1 MSNHEPLDTDASCN
15 RDAVVNTDGAADA
28 AGAAAGAAGGAGA
41 ADVDAA
47 GVAGIDAYDED
58 FSAVEDASAVM
69 ARDELPLVPLEPR
82 ETGASSVKASGAGS
96 AGSAGSADSADS
108 AATAS
113 SASASASSSSASS
126 CHHPDGPFVLFTAGS
141 VLRGGDAIGP
151 LLAKNLM
158 DTPLEGWEIVD
169 GGQTPEDDL
178 YYIRELCPRKVVFV
192 DAAQMGFEPGSIRR
206 LTAQD
211 VAKQCMITTHSLP
224 ISFLLGQLGEV
235 CDDVVFLGV
244 QVKGTEFF
252 DPLSDEVRA
261 ALEDIEHTLRGGES
275 LERYESLV

>member
-1 MSNHEPLDTDASCN
+1 MSNQESLDTDASCN
-15 RDAVVNTDGAADA
+15 RDAVVNADSAAGVDGARV
-28 AGAAAGAAGGAGA
+28 AGVGAGA
-41 ADVDAA
+41 GAA
-47 GVAGIDAYDED
+47 GVAGTDANDED
-58 FSAVEDASAVM
+58 FSAVEEASAVM
-69 ARDELPLVPLEPR
+69 ARDELPLVPLAPR
-82 ETGASSVKASGAGS
+82 ETSASSVKLSGAGS
-96 AGSAGSADSADS
+96 ADNADTV
-108 AATAS
+108 AAALN
-113 SASASASSSSASS
+113 ASASSSSAPSL
-126 CHHPDGPFVLFTAGS
+126 HHPEGPLVLFTAGS
-141 VLRGGDAIGP
+141 VLRGDDAIGP

-158 DTPLEGWEIVD
+158 DAPLEGWEIVD

-252 DPLSDEVRA
+252 DPLSDEVRT
-261 ALEDIEHTLRGGES
+261 ALEDIERTLRGGES

>member
-1 MSNHEPLDTDASCN
+1 MSNQESLDTDASWN
-15 RDAVVNTDGAADA
+15 RDAVVNTDGAAGA
-28 AGAAAGAAGGAGA
+28 AGAVAGAAGGAGT
-41 ADVDAA
+41 ADVHAA

-58 FSAVEDASAVM
+58 FSAVEEASAVM
-69 ARDELPLVPLEPR
+69 ARDELPLVPLAPC
-82 ETGASSVKASGAGS
+82 ETSASSVEASG

-108 AATAS
+108 VAAAS
-113 SASASASSSSASS
+113 SASASSSSVSS
-126 CHHPDGPFVLFTAGS
+126 RHHPEGPLVLFTAGS
-141 VLRGGDAIGP
+141 VLRGDDAVGP

-158 DTPLEGWEIVD
+158 DAPLEGWEIVD

-178 YYIRELCPRKVVFV
+178 YYIRELYPRKVVFV

-261 ALEDIEHTLRGGES
+261 ALEDIERTLRGGES

>member
-1 MSNHEPLDTDASCN
+1 MSNQESLDTDASWN
-15 RDAVVNTDGAADA
+15 RDAVVNTDGAAGA
-28 AGAAAGAAGGAGA
+28 AGAVAGAAGGAGT
-41 ADVDAA
+41 ADVHTV
-47 GVAGIDAYDED
+47 GVAGTDAYDED
-58 FSAVEDASAVM
+58 FSAVEEARAVM
-69 ARDELPLVPLEPR
+69 ARDELPLVPLAPC
-82 ETGASSVKASGAGS
+82 ETSASSVKVSG
-96 AGSAGSADSADS
+96 AGSAGSADSA
-108 AATAS
+108 AAAS

-126 CHHPDGPFVLFTAGS
+126 CHHPDGPLVLFTAGS
-141 VLRGGDAIGP
+141 VLRGDDAVGP

-158 DTPLEGWEIVD
+158 DVPLEGWEIVD

-261 ALEDIEHTLRGGES
+261 ALEDIERTLRGGES

>member
-1 MSNHEPLDTDASCN
+1 MSNQEPLDTDASWN
-15 RDAVVNTDGAADA
+15 RDAVVNTDGAA
-28 AGAAAGAAGGAGA
+28 GAVAGAAGGAGT
-41 ADVDAA
+41 ADVHAA

-58 FSAVEDASAVM
+58 FSAVEEASAVM
-69 ARDELPLVPLEPR
+69 ARDELPLVPLAPCE
-82 ETGASSVKASGAGS
+82 ASTSSMKPSG
-96 AGSAGSADSADS
+96 AGSADSADS
-108 AATAS
+108 AAAAS
-113 SASASASSSSASS
+113 SASASASSSSALS
-126 CHHPDGPFVLFTAGS
+126 CHHPDGPLVLFTAGS
-141 VLRGGDAIGP
+141 VLRGDDAVGP

-158 DTPLEGWEIVD
+158 DAPLEGWEIVD

-261 ALEDIEHTLRGGES
+261 ALEDIERTLRGGES

>member
-1 MSNHEPLDTDASCN
+1 MSNQESLDTDASCN
-15 RDAVVNTDGAADA
+15 RDAVVNTDGATGA
-28 AGAAAGAAGGAGA
+28 AGAVAGAAGGAGT
-41 ADVDAA
+41 ADVHAA

-58 FSAVEDASAVM
+58 FSAVEEASAVM
-69 ARDELPLVPLEPR
+69 ARDELPLVPLAPC
-82 ETGASSVKASGAGS
+82 ETSASGVEASG

-108 AATAS
+108 VAAAS
-113 SASASASSSSASS
+113 SASASSSSVSS
-126 CHHPDGPFVLFTAGS
+126 RHHPEGPLVLFTAGS
-141 VLRGGDAIGP
+141 VLRGDDAVGP

-158 DTPLEGWEIVD
+158 DAPLEGWEIVD

-261 ALEDIEHTLRGGES
+261 ALEDIERTLRGGES

>member
-1 MSNHEPLDTDASCN
+1 MSNQESLDTDASCN
-15 RDAVVNTDGAADA
+15 RDAVVNTDGAAGA
-28 AGAAAGAAGGAGA
+28 AGAVAGAAGGAG
-41 ADVDAA
+41 
-47 GVAGIDAYDED
+47 VAGTDAYDED
-58 FSAVEDASAVM
+58 FSAVEEARAVM
-69 ARDELPLVPLEPR
+69 AHDELPLVPLAPC
-82 ETGASSVKASGAGS
+82 ETSASSVKASGAGS
-96 AGSAGSADSADS
+96 AGSA
-108 AATAS
+108 AAVS
-113 SASASASSSSASS
+113 SASASSSSASS
-126 CHHPDGPFVLFTAGS
+126 CHHPDGPLVLFTAGS
-141 VLRGGDAIGP
+141 VLRGDDAVGP

-158 DTPLEGWEIVD
+158 DAPLEGWEIVD

-261 ALEDIEHTLRGGES
+261 ALEDIERTLRGGES

>member
-15 RDAVVNTDGAADA
+15 RDAAVNTDGAA
-28 AGAAAGAAGGAGA
+28 GASAGAAGG

-69 ARDELPLVPLEPR
+69 ARDELPLVPLAPR
-82 ETGASSVKASGAGS
+82 KTGASSVKASGADS
-96 AGSAGSADSADS
+96 ASSADSADS
-108 AATAS
+108 
-113 SASASASSSSASS
+113 SASSSSASS

-141 VLRGGDAIGP
+141 VLRGDDAIGP

>member
-1 MSNHEPLDTDASCN
+1 MSNHESLDTDASWN
-15 RDAVVNTDGAADA
+15 RDAVVNTDGAAGA
-28 AGAAAGAAGGAGA
+28 AGSVAGAAGGAGT
-41 ADVDAA
+41 ADVHAA

-58 FSAVEDASAVM
+58 FSAVEEASAVM
-69 ARDELPLVPLEPR
+69 ARDELPLVPLAPCE
-82 ETGASSVKASGAGS
+82 ASASGVEASGAGS
-96 AGSAGSADSADS
+96 AGSADS
-108 AATAS
+108 AAAAS

-126 CHHPDGPFVLFTAGS
+126 CHHPDGPLVLFTAGS
-141 VLRGGDAIGP
+141 VLRGDDAVGP

-158 DTPLEGWEIVD
+158 DAPLEGWEIVD

-261 ALEDIEHTLRGGES
+261 ALEDIERTLRGGES

>member
-15 RDAVVNTDGAADA
+15 RDAAVNTDGAA
-28 AGAAAGAAGGAGA
+28 GVAAGAAGGAGA

-69 ARDELPLVPLEPR
+69 ARDELPLVPLAPR
-82 ETGASSVKASGAGS
+82 ETGASSVKASGADS
-96 AGSAGSADSADS
+96 ARSADI
-108 AATAS
+108 AAA
-113 SASASASSSSASS
+113 ALSASASSSSASS

-141 VLRGGDAIGP
+141 VLRGDDAIGP

>member
-1 MSNHEPLDTDASCN
+1 MSNQESLDTDASCN
-15 RDAVVNTDGAADA
+15 RDTVVNTDGAAGA
-28 AGAAAGAAGGAGA
+28 AGAVAGAAGGAGT
-41 ADVDAA
+41 ADVHAA

-58 FSAVEDASAVM
+58 FSAVEEARAVM
-69 ARDELPLVPLEPR
+69 ARDELPLVPLAPCEAS
-82 ETGASSVKASGAGS
+82 TSSVKLSG
-96 AGSAGSADSADS
+96 AGSADSAGS
-108 AATAS
+108 AAAVS
-113 SASASASSSSASS
+113 SASASSSSASS
-126 CHHPDGPFVLFTAGS
+126 CHHPDGPLVLFTAGS
-141 VLRGGDAIGP
+141 VLRGDDAVGP

-158 DTPLEGWEIVD
+158 DAPLEGWEIVD

-261 ALEDIEHTLRGGES
+261 ALEDIERTLRGGES

>member
-1 MSNHEPLDTDASCN
+1 MSNQESLDTDASWN
-15 RDAVVNTDGAADA
+15 HDAVVNTDGAAGA
-28 AGAAAGAAGGAGA
+28 AGAVAGAAGGAGT
-41 ADVDAA
+41 ADVHAA

-58 FSAVEDASAVM
+58 FSAVEEARAVM
-69 ARDELPLVPLEPR
+69 ARDELPLVPLAPC
-82 ETGASSVKASGAGS
+82 ETSASGVEASG

-108 AATAS
+108 VAAAS
-113 SASASASSSSASS
+113 SASASSSSVSS
-126 CHHPDGPFVLFTAGS
+126 RHHPEGPLVLFTAGS
-141 VLRGGDAIGP
+141 VLRGDDAVGP

-158 DTPLEGWEIVD
+158 DAPLEGWEIVD

-261 ALEDIEHTLRGGES
+261 ALEDIERTLRGGES

>member
-1 MSNHEPLDTDASCN
+1 MSNQEPLDTDASWN
-15 RDAVVNTDGAADA
+15 RDAVVNTDGAA
-28 AGAAAGAAGGAGA
+28 GAVAGAAGGAGT
-41 ADVDAA
+41 ADVHAA

-58 FSAVEDASAVM
+58 FSAVEEASAVM
-69 ARDELPLVPLEPR
+69 ARDELPLVPLAPCE
-82 ETGASSVKASGAGS
+82 ASTSSMKPSG

-108 AATAS
+108 VAAAS
-113 SASASASSSSASS
+113 SASASSSSVSS
-126 CHHPDGPFVLFTAGS
+126 RHHPEGPLVLFTAGS
-141 VLRGGDAIGP
+141 VLRGDDAVGP

-158 DTPLEGWEIVD
+158 DAPLEGWEIVD

-261 ALEDIEHTLRGGES
+261 ALEDIERTLRGGES

>member
-1 MSNHEPLDTDASCN
+1 MSNHESLDTDASCN
-15 RDAVVNTDGAADA
+15 RDAVVNADSAAGVAADA
-28 AGAAAGAAGGAGA
+28 VAGAAGVGA
-41 ADVDAA
+41 ADVHAA

-58 FSAVEDASAVM
+58 FSAVEEASAVM
-69 ARDELPLVPLEPR
+69 ARDELPLVPLAPC
-82 ETGASSVKASGAGS
+82 ETSASSVEASGAGS
-96 AGSAGSADSADS
+96 AGSADNADNV
-108 AATAS
+108 AAAL
-113 SASASASSSSASS
+113 SASASNSSAPS
-126 CHHPDGPFVLFTAGS
+126 CHHPEGPLVLFTAGS
-141 VLRGGDAIGP
+141 VLRGDDAVGP

-158 DTPLEGWEIVD
+158 DAPLEGWEIVD

-261 ALEDIEHTLRGGES
+261 ALEDIERTLRGGES

>member
-1 MSNHEPLDTDASCN
+1 MSNQESLDTDASCN
-15 RDAVVNTDGAADA
+15 HDAVVNADSAAGVAADA
-28 AGAAAGAAGGAGA
+28 VAGAAGV
-41 ADVDAA
+41 ADV
-47 GVAGIDAYDED
+47 DAYDED
-58 FSAVEDASAVM
+58 FSAVEEASAVM
-69 ARDELPLVPLEPR
+69 ARDELPLVPLAPR
-82 ETGASSVKASGAGS
+82 ETSASSVKASGA
-96 AGSAGSADSADS
+96 DSADS
-108 AATAS
+108 AAAAS
-113 SASASASSSSASS
+113 SASASTSSSSASS
-126 CHHPDGPFVLFTAGS
+126 CHHPEGPLVLFTAGS
-141 VLRGGDAIGP
+141 VLRGDDAVGP

-158 DTPLEGWEIVD
+158 DAPLEGWEIVD

-261 ALEDIEHTLRGGES
+261 ALEDIERTLRGGES

>member
-1 MSNHEPLDTDASCN
+1 MSNQEPLDTDASCN
-15 RDAVVNTDGAADA
+15 RDAVVNTDGAAGA
-28 AGAAAGAAGGAGA
+28 AGAVAGAGT
-41 ADVDAA
+41 ADVHAA

-58 FSAVEDASAVM
+58 FSAVEEASAVM
-69 ARDELPLVPLEPR
+69 ARDELPLVPLAPCEAS
-82 ETGASSVKASGAGS
+82 TSSVKPSG

-108 AATAS
+108 VAAAS
-113 SASASASSSSASS
+113 SASTSSSSASS
-126 CHHPDGPFVLFTAGS
+126 CHHPDGPLVLFTAGS
-141 VLRGGDAIGP
+141 VLRGDDAVGP

-158 DTPLEGWEIVD
+158 DAPLEGWEIVD

-261 ALEDIEHTLRGGES
+261 ALEDIERTLRGGES

>member
-1 MSNHEPLDTDASCN
+1 MSNQESLDTDASWN
-15 RDAVVNTDGAADA
+15 HDAVVNTDGAAGA
-28 AGAAAGAAGGAGA
+28 AGAVAGAAGGAGT
-41 ADVDAA
+41 ADVHAA

-58 FSAVEDASAVM
+58 FSVVEEARAVM
-69 ARDELPLVPLEPR
+69 ARDELPLVPLAPC
-82 ETGASSVKASGAGS
+82 ETSASGVEASG

-108 AATAS
+108 VAAAS
-113 SASASASSSSASS
+113 SASASSSSVSS
-126 CHHPDGPFVLFTAGS
+126 RHHPEGPLVLFTAGS
-141 VLRGGDAIGP
+141 VLRGDDAVGP

-158 DTPLEGWEIVD
+158 DAPLEGWEIVD

-261 ALEDIEHTLRGGES
+261 ALEDIERTLRGGES

>member
-15 RDAVVNTDGAADA
+15 RDAVVNTDGAAGA
-28 AGAAAGAAGGAGA
+28 SAGAAAGAAGGAGA

-69 ARDELPLVPLEPR
+69 ARDELPLVPLAPR
-82 ETGASSVKASGAGS
+82 ETGASSVKASGADS
-96 AGSAGSADSADS
+96 ARSADS
-108 AATAS
+108 AAAAS
-113 SASASASSSSASS
+113 SASASSSSASS

-141 VLRGGDAIGP
+141 VLRGDDAIGP

>member
-1 MSNHEPLDTDASCN
+1 MSNQEPLDTDASWN
-15 RDAVVNTDGAADA
+15 RDAVVNTDGAA
-28 AGAAAGAAGGAGA
+28 GAVAGAAGGAGT
-41 ADVDAA
+41 ADVHAA

-58 FSAVEDASAVM
+58 FSAVEEASAVM
-69 ARDELPLVPLEPR
+69 ARDELPLVPLAPCE
-82 ETGASSVKASGAGS
+82 ASTSSMKPSG
-96 AGSAGSADSADS
+96 AGSADSADS
-108 AATAS
+108 VAAAS
-113 SASASASSSSASS
+113 SASTSSSSASS
-126 CHHPDGPFVLFTAGS
+126 CHHPDGPLVLFTAGS
-141 VLRGGDAIGP
+141 VLRGDDAVGP

-158 DTPLEGWEIVD
+158 DAPLEGWEIVD

-206 LTAQD
+206 LTTQD

-261 ALEDIEHTLRGGES
+261 ALEDIERTLRGGES

>member
-1 MSNHEPLDTDASCN
+1 MSNQESLDTDASWN
-15 RDAVVNTDGAADA
+15 RDAVVNTDGAAGA
-28 AGAAAGAAGGAGA
+28 AGAVAGAAGGAGT
-41 ADVDAA
+41 ADVHTV

-58 FSAVEDASAVM
+58 FSAVEEARAVM
-69 ARDELPLVPLEPR
+69 ARDELPLVPLAPC
-82 ETGASSVKASGAGS
+82 ETSASSVKASGAGS
-96 AGSAGSADSADS
+96 AGSADSAGSA
-108 AATAS
+108 AAV
-113 SASASASSSSASS
+113 SSASS
-126 CHHPDGPFVLFTAGS
+126 CHHPDGPLVLFTAGS
-141 VLRGGDAIGP
+141 VLRGDDAVGP

-158 DTPLEGWEIVD
+158 DAPLEGWEIVD

-252 DPLSDEVRA
+252 DPLSDEIRA
-261 ALEDIEHTLRGGES
+261 ALEDIERTLRGGES

>member
-15 RDAVVNTDGAADA
+15 RDAAVNTDGAA
-28 AGAAAGAAGGAGA
+28 GASAGAAGGAGA

-47 GVAGIDAYDED
+47 GVAGIDSYDED

-69 ARDELPLVPLEPR
+69 ARDELPLVPLAPR
-82 ETGASSVKASGAGS
+82 ETGASSVKASGADS
-96 AGSAGSADSADS
+96 ARSADSADS
-108 AATAS
+108 AVAAS
-113 SASASASSSSASS
+113 SASASSSSASS

-141 VLRGGDAIGP
+141 VLRGDDAIGP
-151 LLAKNLM
+151 LLAKNLI

>member
-1 MSNHEPLDTDASCN
+1 MSNQESLDTDASWN
-15 RDAVVNTDGAADA
+15 HDAVVNTDGAAGA
-28 AGAAAGAAGGAGA
+28 AGAVAGAAGGAGT
-41 ADVDAA
+41 ADVHAA

-58 FSAVEDASAVM
+58 FSAVEEASAVM
-69 ARDELPLVPLEPR
+69 ARDELPLVPLAPC
-82 ETGASSVKASGAGS
+82 ETSASGVEASG

-108 AATAS
+108 VAAAS
-113 SASASASSSSASS
+113 SASASSSSVSS
-126 CHHPDGPFVLFTAGS
+126 RHHPEGPLVLFTAGS
-141 VLRGGDAIGP
+141 VLRGDDALGP

-158 DTPLEGWEIVD
+158 DAPLEGWEIVD

-261 ALEDIEHTLRGGES
+261 ALEDIERTLRGGES

>member
-1 MSNHEPLDTDASCN
+1 MSNQESLDTDASWN
-15 RDAVVNTDGAADA
+15 RDAVVNTDGAAGA
-28 AGAAAGAAGGAGA
+28 AGAVAGAAGGAGT
-41 ADVDAA
+41 ADVHAA

-58 FSAVEDASAVM
+58 FSAVEEARAVM
-69 ARDELPLVPLEPR
+69 ARDELPLVPLAPC
-82 ETGASSVKASGAGS
+82 ETSASSVKASGAGS
-96 AGSAGSADSADS
+96 AGSADSAGSA
-108 AATAS
+108 AAV
-113 SASASASSSSASS
+113 SSASS
-126 CHHPDGPFVLFTAGS
+126 CHHPDGPLVLFTAGS
-141 VLRGGDAIGP
+141 VLRGDDAVGP

-158 DTPLEGWEIVD
+158 DAPLEGWEIVD

-235 CDDVVFLGV
+235 CGDVVFLGV

-261 ALEDIEHTLRGGES
+261 ALEDIERTLRGGES

>member
-1 MSNHEPLDTDASCN
+1 MSNQESLDTDASWN
-15 RDAVVNTDGAADA
+15 HDAVVNTDGAAGA
-28 AGAAAGAAGGAGA
+28 AGAVAGAAGGAGT
-41 ADVDAA
+41 ADVHAA

-58 FSAVEDASAVM
+58 FSAVEEASAVM
-69 ARDELPLVPLEPR
+69 ARDELPLVPLAPC
-82 ETGASSVKASGAGS
+82 ETSASGVEASG

-108 AATAS
+108 VAAAS
-113 SASASASSSSASS
+113 SASASSSSVSS
-126 CHHPDGPFVLFTAGS
+126 RHHPEGPLVLFTAGS
-141 VLRGGDAIGP
+141 VLRGDDAVGP

-158 DTPLEGWEIVD
+158 DAPLEGWEIVD

-261 ALEDIEHTLRGGES
+261 ALEDIERTLRGGES

>member
-1 MSNHEPLDTDASCN
+1 MSNQEPLDTDASWN
-15 RDAVVNTDGAADA
+15 RDAVVNTDGAA
-28 AGAAAGAAGGAGA
+28 GAVAGAAGGAGT
-41 ADVDAA
+41 ADVHAA

-58 FSAVEDASAVM
+58 FSAVEEASAVM
-69 ARDELPLVPLEPR
+69 ARDELPLVPLAPC
-82 ETGASSVKASGAGS
+82 ETNASSVKASGAGS
-96 AGSAGSADSADS
+96 AGSADSADS
-108 AATAS
+108 AAAAS
-113 SASASASSSSASS
+113 SASASASSSSALS
-126 CHHPDGPFVLFTAGS
+126 CHHPDGPLVLFTAGS
-141 VLRGGDAIGP
+141 VLRGDDAVGP

-158 DTPLEGWEIVD
+158 DAPLEGWEIVD
-169 GGQTPEDDL
+169 GGQIPEDDL

-261 ALEDIEHTLRGGES
+261 ALEDIERTLRGGES

>member
-1 MSNHEPLDTDASCN
+1 MSNQESLDTDASWN
-15 RDAVVNTDGAADA
+15 HDAVVNTDGAAGA
-28 AGAAAGAAGGAGA
+28 AGAVAGAAGGAGT
-41 ADVDAA
+41 ADVHAA

-58 FSAVEDASAVM
+58 FSAVEEASAVM
-69 ARDELPLVPLEPR
+69 ARDELPLVPLAPC
-82 ETGASSVKASGAGS
+82 ETSASGVEASG

-108 AATAS
+108 VAAAS
-113 SASASASSSSASS
+113 SASASSSSVSS
-126 CHHPDGPFVLFTAGS
+126 RHHPEGPLVLFTAGS
-141 VLRGGDAIGP
+141 VLRGDDAVGP

-158 DTPLEGWEIVD
+158 DVPLEGWEIVD

-261 ALEDIEHTLRGGES
+261 ALEDIERTLRGGES

>member
-15 RDAVVNTDGAADA
+15 RDAVVNADGA

-58 FSAVEDASAVM
+58 FSAVEEASAVM
-69 ARDELPLVPLEPR
+69 ARDELPLVPLAPR
-82 ETGASSVKASGAGS
+82 ETSASSVKASGAR
-96 AGSAGSADSADS
+96 SADTADS
-108 AATAS
+108 AAAAS

-141 VLRGGDAIGP
+141 VLRGDDAIGP

>member
-15 RDAVVNTDGAADA
+15 RDAAVNTDGAA
-28 AGAAAGAAGGAGA
+28 GASAGAAGGAGA

-69 ARDELPLVPLEPR
+69 ARDELPLVPLAPR
-82 ETGASSVKASGAGS
+82 ETGASSVKASGADS
-96 AGSAGSADSADS
+96 ASSADSADS
-108 AATAS
+108 AAA
-113 SASASASSSSASS
+113 ALSASASSSSASS

-141 VLRGGDAIGP
+141 VLRGDDAIGP

>member
-1 MSNHEPLDTDASCN
+1 MSNQESLDTDASWN
-15 RDAVVNTDGAADA
+15 RDAVVNTDGAAGA
-28 AGAAAGAAGGAGA
+28 AGAVAGAAGGAGT
-41 ADVDAA
+41 ADVHAA

-58 FSAVEDASAVM
+58 FSAVEEARAVM
-69 ARDELPLVPLEPR
+69 ARDELPLVPLAPC
-82 ETGASSVKASGAGS
+82 ETSASSVKASGAGS
-96 AGSAGSADSADS
+96 AGSADSAGSA
-108 AATAS
+108 AAV
-113 SASASASSSSASS
+113 SSASS
-126 CHHPDGPFVLFTAGS
+126 CHHPDGPLVLFTAGS
-141 VLRGGDAIGP
+141 VLRGDDAVGP

-158 DTPLEGWEIVD
+158 DAPLEGWEIVD

-252 DPLSDEVRA
+252 DPLSDEIRA
-261 ALEDIEHTLRGGES
+261 ALEDIERTLRGGES

>member
-1 MSNHEPLDTDASCN
+1 MSNQEPLDTDASWN
-15 RDAVVNTDGAADA
+15 RDAVVNTDGAA
-28 AGAAAGAAGGAGA
+28 GAVAGAAGGAGT
-41 ADVDAA
+41 ADVHAA

-58 FSAVEDASAVM
+58 FSAVEEARAVM
-69 ARDELPLVPLEPR
+69 ARDELPLVPLAPCE
-82 ETGASSVKASGAGS
+82 ASTSSMKPSG
-96 AGSAGSADSADS
+96 AGSADSAGS
-108 AATAS
+108 AAAVS
-113 SASASASSSSASS
+113 SASASSSSASS
-126 CHHPDGPFVLFTAGS
+126 CHHPDGPLVLFTAGS
-141 VLRGGDAIGP
+141 VLRGDDAVGP

-158 DTPLEGWEIVD
+158 DAPLEGWEIVD

-261 ALEDIEHTLRGGES
+261 ALEDIERTLRGGES

>member
-1 MSNHEPLDTDASCN
+1 MSNQESLDTDASWN
-15 RDAVVNTDGAADA
+15 RDAVVNTDGAAGA
-28 AGAAAGAAGGAGA
+28 AGAVAGAAGGAGT
-41 ADVDAA
+41 ADVHAA

-58 FSAVEDASAVM
+58 FSAVEEARAVM
-69 ARDELPLVPLEPR
+69 ARDELPLVPLAPC
-82 ETGASSVKASGAGS
+82 ETSASSVKASGAGS
-96 AGSAGSADSADS
+96 AGSADSAGSA
-108 AATAS
+108 AAV
-113 SASASASSSSASS
+113 SSASS
-126 CHHPDGPFVLFTAGS
+126 CHHPDGPLVLFTAGS
-141 VLRGGDAIGP
+141 VLRGDDAVGP

-158 DTPLEGWEIVD
+158 DAPLEGWEIVD

-261 ALEDIEHTLRGGES
+261 ALEDIERTLRGGES

>member
-1 MSNHEPLDTDASCN
+1 MSNQESLDTDASWN
-15 RDAVVNTDGAADA
+15 HDAVVNTDGAAGA
-28 AGAAAGAAGGAGA
+28 AGAVAGAAGGAGT
-41 ADVDAA
+41 ADVHAA

-58 FSAVEDASAVM
+58 FSAVEEASAVM
-69 ARDELPLVPLEPR
+69 ARDELPLVPLAPC
-82 ETGASSVKASGAGS
+82 ETSASGVEASG

-108 AATAS
+108 VAAAS
-113 SASASASSSSASS
+113 SASASSSSVSS
-126 CHHPDGPFVLFTAGS
+126 RHHPEGPLVLFTAGS
-141 VLRGGDAIGP
+141 VLRGDDAVGP

-158 DTPLEGWEIVD
+158 DAPLEGWEIVD

>member
-1 MSNHEPLDTDASCN
+1 MSNQEPLDTDASWN
-15 RDAVVNTDGAADA
+15 RDAVVNTDGAAGA
-28 AGAAAGAAGGAGA
+28 AGAVAGAAGGAGT
-41 ADVDAA
+41 ADVHAA

-58 FSAVEDASAVM
+58 FSAVEEASAVM
-69 ARDELPLVPLEPR
+69 ARDELPLVPLAPC
-82 ETGASSVKASGAGS
+82 ETSASSVEASG

-108 AATAS
+108 VAAAS
-113 SASASASSSSASS
+113 SASASSSSVSS
-126 CHHPDGPFVLFTAGS
+126 RHHPEGPLVLFTAGS
-141 VLRGGDAIGP
+141 VLRGDDAVGP

-158 DTPLEGWEIVD
+158 DAPLEGWEIVD

-261 ALEDIEHTLRGGES
+261 ALEDIERTLRGGES
-275 LERYESLV
+275 LECYESLV

>member
-1 MSNHEPLDTDASCN
+1 MSNQESLDTDASCN
-15 RDAVVNTDGAADA
+15 RDAVVNTDGAAGA
-28 AGAAAGAAGGAGA
+28 AGAVAGAGT
-41 ADVDAA
+41 ADVHAA

-58 FSAVEDASAVM
+58 FSAVEEASAVM
-69 ARDELPLVPLEPR
+69 ARDELPLVPLAPCE
-82 ETGASSVKASGAGS
+82 ASTSSMKPSG
-96 AGSAGSADSADS
+96 AGSADSADS
-108 AATAS
+108 VAAAS
-113 SASASASSSSASS
+113 SASTSSSSASS
-126 CHHPDGPFVLFTAGS
+126 CHHPDGPLVLFTAGS
-141 VLRGGDAIGP
+141 VLRGDDAVGP

-158 DTPLEGWEIVD
+158 DAPLEGWEIVD

-261 ALEDIEHTLRGGES
+261 ALEDIERTLRGGES
-275 LERYESLV
+275 LECYESLV

>member
-1 MSNHEPLDTDASCN
+1 MSNHESLDTDASCN
-15 RDAVVNTDGAADA
+15 RDAVVNADSAAGVAADA
-28 AGAAAGAAGGAGA
+28 VAGAAGVGA
-41 ADVDAA
+41 AYVHAA

-58 FSAVEDASAVM
+58 LSAVEEASAVM
-69 ARDELPLVPLEPR
+69 ARDELPLVPLAPC
-82 ETGASSVKASGAGS
+82 ETSASSVKASGAGS
-96 AGSAGSADSADS
+96 ADSADS
-108 AATAS
+108 AAAAS
-113 SASASASSSSASS
+113 SASASTSSSSASS
-126 CHHPDGPFVLFTAGS
+126 CHHPEGPLVLFTAGS
-141 VLRGGDAIGP
+141 VLRGDDAVGP

-158 DTPLEGWEIVD
+158 DAPLEGWEIVD

-178 YYIRELCPRKVVFV
+178 YYIRELRPRKVVFV

-261 ALEDIEHTLRGGES
+261 ALEDIERTLRGGES

>member
-1 MSNHEPLDTDASCN
+1 MSNQESLDTDASWN
-15 RDAVVNTDGAADA
+15 RDAVVNTDGAAGA
-28 AGAAAGAAGGAGA
+28 AGAVAGAAGGAGT
-41 ADVDAA
+41 ADVHAA

-58 FSAVEDASAVM
+58 FSAVEEARAVM
-69 ARDELPLVPLEPR
+69 ARDELPLVPLAPC
-82 ETGASSVKASGAGS
+82 ETSASSVKASGAGS
-96 AGSAGSADSADS
+96 AGSADSAGSA
-108 AATAS
+108 AAVS
-113 SASASASSSSASS
+113 SASASSSSASS
-126 CHHPDGPFVLFTAGS
+126 CHHPDGPLVLFTAGS
-141 VLRGGDAIGP
+141 VLRGDDAVGP

-158 DTPLEGWEIVD
+158 DAPLEGWEIVD

-261 ALEDIEHTLRGGES
+261 ALEDIERTLRGGES

>member
-1 MSNHEPLDTDASCN
+1 MSNQESLDTDASWN
-15 RDAVVNTDGAADA
+15 RDAVVNTDGAAGA
-28 AGAAAGAAGGAGA
+28 AGAVASAGT
-41 ADVDAA
+41 ADVHAA

-69 ARDELPLVPLEPR
+69 ARDELPLVPLAPR

-96 AGSAGSADSADS
+96 AGSADSADS
-108 AATAS
+108 VAAAS
-113 SASASASSSSASS
+113 SASASSSSVSS
-126 CHHPDGPFVLFTAGS
+126 RHHPEGPLVLFTAGS
-141 VLRGGDAIGP
+141 VLRGDDAIGP

-158 DTPLEGWEIVD
+158 DAPLEGWEIVD

-261 ALEDIEHTLRGGES
+261 ALEDIERTLRGGES

>member
-1 MSNHEPLDTDASCN
+1 MSNQESLDTDASWN
-15 RDAVVNTDGAADA
+15 RDAVVNTDGAAGA
-28 AGAAAGAAGGAGA
+28 AGAVAGAAGGAGT
-41 ADVDAA
+41 ADVHAA

-58 FSAVEDASAVM
+58 FSAVEEARAVM
-69 ARDELPLVPLEPR
+69 ARDELPLVPLAPCE
-82 ETGASSVKASGAGS
+82 ASTSSMKPSG
-96 AGSAGSADSADS
+96 AGSADSADS
-108 AATAS
+108 VAAAS
-113 SASASASSSSASS
+113 SASTSSSSASS
-126 CHHPDGPFVLFTAGS
+126 CHHPDGPLVLFTAGS
-141 VLRGGDAIGP
+141 VLRGDDAVGP

-158 DTPLEGWEIVD
+158 DAPLEGWEIVD

-261 ALEDIEHTLRGGES
+261 ALEDIERTLRGGES

>member
-1 MSNHEPLDTDASCN
+1 MSNQESLDTDASWN
-15 RDAVVNTDGAADA
+15 RDAVVNTDGAAGA
-28 AGAAAGAAGGAGA
+28 AGAVAGAAGGAGT
-41 ADVDAA
+41 ADVHAA

-58 FSAVEDASAVM
+58 FSAVEEASAVM
-69 ARDELPLVPLEPR
+69 ARDELPLVPLAPC
-82 ETGASSVKASGAGS
+82 ETSASGVEASG

-108 AATAS
+108 VAAAS
-113 SASASASSSSASS
+113 SASASSSSVSS
-126 CHHPDGPFVLFTAGS
+126 RHHPEGPLVLFTAGS
-141 VLRGGDAIGP
+141 VLRGDDAVGP

-158 DTPLEGWEIVD
+158 DAPLEGWEIVD

-261 ALEDIEHTLRGGES
+261 ALEDIERTLRGGES

>member
-1 MSNHEPLDTDASCN
+1 MSNQESLDTDASWN
-15 RDAVVNTDGAADA
+15 HDAVVNTDGAAGA
-28 AGAAAGAAGGAGA
+28 AGAVAGAAGGAG
-41 ADVDAA
+41 
-47 GVAGIDAYDED
+47 VAGTDAYDED
-58 FSAVEDASAVM
+58 FSAVEEVRAVM
-69 ARDELPLVPLEPR
+69 ARDKLPLVPLAPC
-82 ETGASSVKASGAGS
+82 ETSASSVKASGAGS
-96 AGSAGSADSADS
+96 AGSA
-108 AATAS
+108 AAVS
-113 SASASASSSSASS
+113 SASASSSSASS
-126 CHHPDGPFVLFTAGS
+126 CHHPDGPLVLFTAGS
-141 VLRGGDAIGP
+141 VLRGDDAVGP

-158 DTPLEGWEIVD
+158 DAPLEGWEIVD

-261 ALEDIEHTLRGGES
+261 ALEDIERTLRGGES